1 MTRTETLRAYWAGLA
16 ERERR
21 MVKLVAVLVLLALV
35 WWIALSPA
43 LHTLRTA
50 PAEHAE
56 LDAQLQQMTALQV
69 RAQTLKTQPRSSR
82 DEALR
87 ALESSVRQGL
97 GTNSQMVTA
106 GGTESASILLRA
118 TPADALAPWL
128 TQARANARAIPREVH
143 LTRSQASAPPSTPAP
158 AASSPS
164 AAIAAAATTGAAADT
179 TKVRWEGT
187 MLMTLP
193 ASR

>member
-21 MVKLVAVLVLLALV
+21 MVRLVVALVSLALV
-35 WWIALSPA
+35 WWIALAPA
-43 LHTLRTA
+43 LQTLRTA
-50 PAEHAE
+50 PAEHVR

-69 RAQTLKTQPRSSR
+69 QAQTLKTQPRSSR

-87 ALESSVRQGL
+87 ALDSSVRQGL
-97 GTNSQMVTA
+97 GTNSQLVA
-106 GGTESASILLRA
+106 GSSTEGANILLRA

-128 TQARANARAIPREVH
+128 TQARANARAVPREVH
-143 LTRSQASAPPSTPAP
+143 LTRAPVSPPSAQPLSSATG
-158 AASSPS
+158 AAGV
-164 AAIAAAATTGAAADT
+164 ATAAAADT
-179 TKVRWEGT
+179 AKVRWEGT
-187 MLMTLP
+187 MSMTLP